1 MKTITFKYYNFRF
14 FLLSSLPTIKMI
26 VRSISTRDSGII
38 SRGSNRFRR
47 GNFKTV
53 RRQGGT
59 RNGGVDK
66 CQGNGRGF
74 AKTLI
79 EKRFPSTVR
88 KSNITRATSGS
99 FPSPRLDDHSLIPAI
114 EWNYSNLDFRLI
126 VADISIRSFVFRIF
140 FEIIVS
146 SIYSSHRLV
155 LPPDFRIENNQNFY
169 LFISFF
175 FLYRLIFEVDYIY
188 VLQMTFNHSIILME
202 INIRNDRLILS
213 MHNIF

>member
-1 MKTITFKYYNFRF
+1 MKTITFKYYNFRSPFFF
-14 FLLSSLPTIKMI
+14 FLLSPLLTIKMI
-26 VRSISTRDSGII
+26 VRSISTRDTGII

-99 FPSPRLDDHSLIPAI
+99 FPSPRFDDHSLIPAI

-140 FEIIVS
+140 FRNYRKFDLFES
-146 SIYSSHRLV
+146 SFRSSPRFS
-155 LPPDFRIENNQNFY
+155 D
-169 LFISFF
+169 
-175 FLYRLIFEVDYIY
+175 
-188 VLQMTFNHSIILME
+188 
-202 INIRNDRLILS
+202 
-213 MHNIF
+213 